1 MRGVANP
8 GLRRTLVRHLVR
20 YNLNMKPTQKKPE
33 MQKVTVMLPRDLVER
48 AKRASGLGL
57 TPAIRRGLETVAAS
71 DAYET
76 LRRLRGKVQFSVSLK
91 ELRGD

>member
-1 MRGVANP
+1 
-8 GLRRTLVRHLVR
+8 
-20 YNLNMKPTQKKPE
+20 MKPVHKKPE

-57 TPAIRRGLETVAAS
+57 TPAIRRGLEAVAAT

-76 LRRLRGKVQFSVSLK
+76 LRRLRGKERFSISLE
-91 ELRGD
+91 ELRKD

>member
-1 MRGVANP
+1 MRVVANP
-8 GLRRTLVRHLVR
+8 ELRRTRIRHPIR
-20 YNLNMKPTQKKPE
+20 YNLSMKPPQKKPE
-33 MQKVTVMLPRDLVER
+33 MQKVTVMLPRELVER

-76 LRRLRGKVQFSVSLK
+76 LRRLRGKVQFSVNLE